1 MLIELFIFAIIL
13 VAYGTFTT
21 IAIIGIGRL
30 RQGVDSRVITS
41 SPAFISIII
50 SARNEAEHIEE
61 CIDQLIKQQFPSSQF
76 EFILIDDASDDNTYE
91 LAKNK
96 LEKSNIDYVLIKQPE
111 HQGKKRNFTK
121 AIELAKGDIIITSDA
136 DVCYR
141 HSNWL
146 TAISNY
152 FTKYQPNLLIMPIDF
167 DTQSGLLSNFQ
178 ILENIALTA
187 ITAGYAGQNSAFMCN
202 GANLAFKK
210 NAYNLVNGY
219 QSHIHISSG
228 EDVFLLED
236 LKKLDQKTIHYL
248 LHKDVIVKTKPQ
260 KKIKDFINQRVR
272 WAYKAKYNSNK
283 LNRVA
288 GLLIISANLIFL
300 AILVSL
306 FKNSIFTPYLVIFA
320 LAKLLF
326 DFLLLFLASD
336 FLGRTKYI
344 WWLIPFEC
352 IYWIYALFIGTISLF
367 WKPYW
372 KGKKIK

>member
-1 MLIELFIFAIIL
+1 MLIELFIFALIL

-30 RQGVDSRVITS
+30 KQGLNSHSVIPT
-41 SPAFISIII
+41 PLFISIII

-61 CIDQLIKQQFPSSQF
+61 CINQLSKQHYPTNQF

-91 LAKNK
+91 LAKHR
-96 LEKSNIDYVLIKQPE
+96 LEKTNLDYRLIKQEE
-111 HQGKKRNFTK
+111 HHGKKENFAQ
-121 AIELAKGDIIITSDA
+121 AIALAKGDVIITSDG

-141 HSNWL
+141 HENWL

-152 FTKYQPNLLIMPIDF
+152 FAKYGPNLLIMPIDF
-167 DTQSGLLSNFQ
+167 ETQSGLLSNFQ
-178 ILENIALTA
+178 ILENIALTG
-187 ITAGYAGQNSAFMCN
+187 ITAGYAGQKSAFMCN

-210 NAYNLVNGY
+210 SAYTLVNGY
-219 QSHIHISSG
+219 QSHLHITSG

-236 LKKLDQKTIHYL
+236 LKKLNHKEIHYL
-248 LHKDVIVKTKPQ
+248 WHRDVIVKTKPQ
-260 KKIKDFINQRVR
+260 KRLKDFIDQRVR
-272 WAYKAKYNSNK
+272 WAYKAKYNSNN
-283 LNRVA
+283 LNRIA
-288 GLLIISANLIFL
+288 GLLIISANLIFAAILISAFRNSTFTSYL
-300 AILVSL
+300 AI
-306 FKNSIFTPYLVIFA
+306 FA
-320 LAKLLF
+320 FAKLLF

-367 WKPYW
+367 WKPKW
-372 KGKKIK
+372 KGKKIN

>member
-13 VAYGTFTT
+13 VVYGTFTT

-30 RQGVDSRVITS
+30 KQGVNSH
-41 SPAFISIII
+41 SPVSGSAFISVII
-50 SARNEAEHIEE
+50 SARNEEEYIEE
-61 CIDQLIKQQFPSSQF
+61 CIDQLIKQRFPINQF
-76 EFILIDDASDDNTYE
+76 EFILIDDDSDDTTYE
-91 LAKNK
+91 LAKQK
-96 LEKSNIDYVLIKQPE
+96 LEASTLDYRLIKQTE
-111 HQGKKRNFTK
+111 HQGKKRNFAM
-121 AIELAKGDIIITSDA
+121 AIELAKGDIIVTSDA
-136 DVCYR
+136 DVCFR
-141 HSNWL
+141 HPNWL

-167 DTQSGLLSNFQ
+167 ETQSGVLSNFQ
-178 ILENIALTA
+178 IIENIALTG
-187 ITAGYAGQNSAFMCN
+187 ITAGYAGQNIPFMCN

-219 QSHIHISSG
+219 ESHIHISSG

-236 LKKLDQKTIHYL
+236 LKKLDQKMIHYL
-248 LHKDVIVKTKPQ
+248 LHRDVIVKTQPQ
-260 KKIKDFINQRVR
+260 KKIKDFVYQRIR

-283 LNRVA
+283 LNRLA
-288 GLLIISANLIFL
+288 GLVIISANLIFV
-300 AILVSL
+300 AIIVSL
-306 FKNSIFTPYLVIFA
+306 FKNPVSTPYLAIFA

-372 KGKKIK
+372 KGKKIN